1 MRRRDLLVGAAAL
14 LLIRDALAQDRVKP
28 AVRRD
33 ARPGDKLA
41 TGADA
46 EMVFVVQRDAILLRR
61 SSSLELLNN
70 GFRLVS
76 GAVLAVFAP
85 GARKTVQTATAT
97 LGIRGTAVYLE
108 VERTRTYVCICYG
121 EAVLEPV
128 ADPKARETVRT
139 KHHEQPRYIMAQRR
153 AADGDAGAG
162 AQPHRRGADDA
173 GKPGRPPAAVRRQGQ
188 VLAAELFQLLPQL
201 RQRRLEGRQ
210 PRAELLHHLRRRA
223 LDEGLVGE
231 LCLGR
236 RDLGFGRARFPS
248 SAGALSRRH
257 PSRS

>member
-61 SSSLELLNN
+61 SSSLEIVQN
-70 GFRLVS
+70 GFRLLS
-76 GAVLAVFAP
+76 GGALAVFAP
-85 GARKTVQTATAT
+85 GARKTVQTPTAS
-97 LGIRGTAVYLE
+97 LGIRGTAAYLE

-139 KHHEQPRYIMAQRR
+139 RHHEQPRYIMAS
-153 AADGDAGAG
+153 GAP
-162 AQPHRRGADDA
+162 QMVM
-173 GKPGRPPAAVRRQGQ
+173 PAP
-188 VLAAELFQLLPQL
+188 VLNHTDAELTM
-201 RQRRLEGRQ
+201 LES
-210 PRAELLHHLRRRA
+210 
-223 LDEGLVGE
+223 LVGRKPPFAAK
-231 LCLGR
+231 GKY
-236 RDLGFGRARFPS
+236 
-248 SAGALSRRH
+248 
-257 PSRS
+257 